1 MINYILVNRPTFSEE
16 YETRRIGY
24 PKELDHHCVVC
35 GSKVKYCYPD
45 NGKLVHTLHGDV
57 YQIVNLY
64 TCKNEKCEMSKVAF
78 NPAPRFDYSNRHFGA
93 DVFSLISKE
102 FLIFKQKP
110 DQIHLRLRLEY
121 RLDISIDTIRRICD
135 DILKLKALKIDE
147 KSVEI
152 VKKQGFILLALDG
165 QDPGGDA
172 PSIWC
177 FVDLCS
183 NRILATRKFDSL
195 DHIKLRDTI
204 EEILKIY
211 GVRIIGWVSDKQN
224 MITKCHDTFY
234 PEIPHQYCQYHFLR
248 NTWNHLVTVD
258 SNVYLPL
265 KKTVNSLYIH
275 TASKSS
281 KVYFENVG
289 KVSVPQAFEN
299 TDADLQAMIRIKNK
313 VFKELRGIG
322 LYELL
327 SKYKSKL
334 SRANKPL
341 DPTFRFNK
349 ILERTIDALDSTL
362 REVEQSYKDACL
374 LSNHFQQIRGALGD
388 EKTTQEDKTG
398 EFDLIYEEILAEV
411 RQRDPKIKLE
421 ECKAFLP
428 SKKRST
434 PEIMGEW
441 CCLWKS
447 YFPGLFVYYQFSKPI
462 RTNMELERMFSKE
475 KQAIFNRVAK
485 ANVCRIVATRGEDYL
500 RILHCSPEELRSDII
515 AEYSGEIVKQLRE
528 ELALDIKAITEITLT
543 RSMEHEK
550 FDADIKKYYQQD
562 EKKKGGNNIVGKD

>member
-1 MINYILVNRPTFSEE
+1 MNRPTYSEE
-16 YETRRIGY
+16 YKTRRIGY
-24 PKELDHHCVVC
+24 PQELGHQCVVC
-35 GSKVKYCYPD
+35 GSRVKYGYPD
-45 NGKLVHTLHGDV
+45 NGKLVHTLTGDV

-64 TCKNEKCEMSKVAF
+64 TCKNEKCEMSKVTF

-195 DHIKLRDTI
+195 DNIKLRDTI

-224 MITKCHDTFY
+224 MITKCHNTFY

-265 KKTVNSLYIH
+265 KKAVNSLYIH

-289 KVSVPQAFEN
+289 KGSIPQAFEN
-299 TDADLQAMIRIKNK
+299 TDADLQAMTRVKNK
-313 VFKELRGIG
+313 VFKELRGVW
-322 LYELL
+322 LYEAL
-327 SKYKSKL
+327 SEYKNKL
-334 SRANKPL
+334 NFAKEPL
-341 DPTFRFNK
+341 DPTFRFTK
-349 ILERTIDALDSTL
+349 ILDRTIDALDGTL
-362 REVEQSYKDACL
+362 REVEQNYKDACL
-374 LSNHFQQIRGALGD
+374 LSSHFQQIRGALGD
-388 EKTTQEDKTG
+388 EKSTQEDKTD
-398 EFDLIYEEILAEV
+398 ELDIIYEEILTEA

-434 PEIMGEW
+434 PKIMGEW
-441 CCLWKS
+441 CRLWKS
-447 YFPGLFVYYQFSKPI
+447 YFPGLFVYYQFPKPI

-500 RILHCSPEELRSDII
+500 RILHCSSEELRSDII
-515 AEYSGEIVKQLRE
+515 AEYSEEIIKQLRE
-528 ELALDIKAITEITLT
+528 ELALDIKAMTEITLT

-562 EKKKGGNNIVGKD
+562 EKKKGGINIVGKD